1 MTNKKFKMA
10 AMSLALTACVAAS
23 PLAANAESPETASD
37 AAQPSAVQNES
48 EPEASDA
55 AAEPTDEKEEPSSV
69 QEQEPAMLTVEEA
82 EAPAAAL
89 PAREETAED
98 TPEGTPKTEP
108 TEDAKAEPAQPA
120 EEASAVLPAAP
131 EEKPVVIVMPAEEEP
146 EEKADEDKASN
157 EKEPETPADD
167 QGEDEAKDEAPAA
180 EPADGVPVVPPAA
193 PEEKPVVIVMPAE
206 DQPEEKADEDKPS
219 DEKEPEDQSD
229 EDKASESE
237 KKADEDKDEAPAAE
251 PADSTVIS
259 NPEQPS
265 IQLPM
270 MPTIAA
276 GENAGA
282 AAEDPYGISTLMPTG
297 NAIALVDDKVATV
310 KNEKGEITGQYN
322 NFDDAVDASE
332 SGSTIEVT
340 KDTTSNGMTLVNKNL
355 TIKGSDQTIVK
366 TNDDSTEEKPT
377 VKPKLKF
384 TKDGIWLDNSNL
396 MFKNLD
402 VDMTG
407 IISTPDGDHPR
418 WMGICLTKNSSLTL
432 DSTDMVMD
440 ASGASDHQAIYFA
453 GNDGNALNILNGSS
467 LSISGYLNAIAWN
480 GTKENPKS
488 SYEINIKDSSLTLD
502 RNGAGI
508 VGLESLDVLMD
519 NSTVT
524 ITNCTERSGINGA
537 NVKIVN
543 GSTVNISDNHE
554 GYGIHANDLLIE
566 DSTVTT
572 NNNGYGGIR
581 ITGKGQFTD
590 STVTVSGTEDKG
602 NAAIEITSV
611 KNEHGTEILNG
622 SLEVKNSILNVSNNN
637 ATGIACRNSKVTLNK
652 NKPNEKIYYISSNLT
667 IDNASRVTIQ
677 NNHATPKNSY
687 NTKGDIGGGLRIEEG
702 STAKLGRNT
711 IINNNHADKAGD
723 DIFIMPGGSLTF
735 SVYNGT
741 GDGDLLNDDGCGDKI
756 DGWYIDAEGRR
767 WDFHGDQNY
776 VENILNG
783 TITLP
788 DGVTLVDNGD
798 GTYTITVAEDA
809 AEGLALKAAHAE
821 LPVTPDPDDPD
832 PIIPDVPT
840 PVIPEENTP
849 VLPENPELPPVQD
862 AQPDVDAETPVLP
875 ENPVLPAVQ
884 DAHAL
889 PQTGTSL
896 FAALAMALSGIA
908 MMAAGAWASLTGK
921 HARH

>member
-23 PLAANAESPETASD
+23 PLAANAESPENASD

-55 AAEPTDEKEEPSSV
+55 AAEPADEKEEPSSV
-69 QEQEPAMLTVEEA
+69 QEQEPAVLTAEEA

-89 PAREETAED
+89 PASEETAED
-98 TPEGTPKTEP
+98 TPEETPKTEP

-131 EEKPVVIVMPAEEEP
+131 EEKPVVIVMPAE
-146 EEKADEDKASN
+146 
-157 EKEPETPADD
+157 
-167 QGEDEAKDEAPAA
+167 
-180 EPADGVPVVPPAA
+180 
-193 PEEKPVVIVMPAE
+193 
-206 DQPEEKADEDKPS
+206 DQPEEKADEDK
-219 DEKEPEDQSD
+219 DET
-229 EDKASESE
+229 
-237 KKADEDKDEAPAAE
+237 PAAE

-265 IQLPM
+265 IQLPV

-276 GENAGA
+276 GENAAA

-297 NAIALVDDKVATV
+297 NAIALVDNNVATV
-310 KNEKGEITGQYN
+310 KNEKGEITGQYDN
-322 NFDDAVDASE
+322 IDDAVDAAE

-340 KDTTSNGMTLVNKNL
+340 KDTTSNGMNLVNKNL
-355 TIKGSDQTIVK
+355 TIKGSDQTTVK
-366 TNDDSTEEKPT
+366 ANDDSTEEKPT

-508 VGLESLDVLMD
+508 VGMESLDVLMD

-543 GSTVNISDNHE
+543 GSIVNISDNHE

-590 STVTVSGTEDKG
+590 STITVSGTEDKG
-602 NAAIEITSV
+602 NASIEITTG
-611 KNEHGTEILNG
+611 KDEHGNPKLIG
-622 SLEVKNSILNVSNNN
+622 SLDVKNSTLNVSDNN
-637 ATGIACRNSKVTLNK
+637 ATGITCRNRYGLST
-652 NKPNEKIYYISSNLT
+652 SLT
-667 IDNASRVTIQ
+667 IDDASLVTIQ

-702 STAKLGRNT
+702 STAVLGRNT

-788 DGVTLVDNGD
+788 DGVTLVDNDD

>member
-23 PLAANAESPETASD
+23 PLAANAESPENASD

-55 AAEPTDEKEEPSSV
+55 AAEPAAEKEEPSSA
-69 QEQEPAMLTVEEA
+69 QEQEPAVLTTEEA
-82 EAPAAAL
+82 EEPAAEL
-89 PAREETAED
+89 PAGEEASDEEAPEAED
-98 TPEGTPKTEP
+98 TE
-108 TEDAKAEPAQPA
+108 AEPEQPA
-120 EEASAVLPAAP
+120 EEVPVAVPAVLPAVA
-131 EEKPVVIVMPAEEEP
+131 EEKPVVIVMPAEE
-146 EEKADEDKASN
+146 
-157 EKEPETPADD
+157 
-167 QGEDEAKDEAPAA
+167 
-180 EPADGVPVVPPAA
+180 
-193 PEEKPVVIVMPAE
+193 
-206 DQPEEKADEDKPS
+206 QPEEKADESKAAVPVVEPADAVPVVLPAVPEERPVVIVLPAEEQPE
-219 DEKEPEDQSD
+219 EKTD
-229 EDKASESE
+229 EDKAADE
-237 KKADEDKDEAPAAE
+237 KKPEEKIDEDKDDAEDDTPAAE

-259 NPEQPS
+259 KPEQPS
-265 IQLPM
+265 IQPPVLP
-270 MPTIAA
+270 TTSA
-276 GENAGA
+276 GENAGI
-282 AAEDPYGISTLMPTG
+282 AAENPYGISSLMPTG
-297 NAIALVDDKVATV
+297 NTIALVDDKVATV
-310 KNEKGEITGQYN
+310 KNEKGEITGQYT
-322 NFDDAVDASE
+322 NFDDAVDAAE

-340 KDTTSNGMTLVNKNL
+340 KDTTSNGMSLVNKNL
-355 TIKGSDQTIVK
+355 TIKGSDQTAVS
-366 TNDDSTEEKPT
+366 DSTEEKTP

-396 MFKNLD
+396 TFKNLD

-418 WMGICLTKNSSLTL
+418 WMGICLTKNSNLTL

-453 GNDGNALNILNGSS
+453 GNDGNVLNILNGSS

-508 VGLESLDVLMD
+508 VGMESLDVLID

-543 GSTVNISDNHE
+543 GSIVNISDNHE

-581 ITGKGQFTD
+581 ITGKGQFTN

-602 NAAIEITSV
+602 NASIEITTG
-611 KNEHGTEILNG
+611 KDEHGNPKLIG
-622 SLEVKNSILNVSNNN
+622 SLDVKNSTLNVSDNN
-637 ATGIACRNSKVTLNK
+637 ATGITCRNRYGLST
-652 NKPNEKIYYISSNLT
+652 SLT
-667 IDNASRVTIQ
+667 IDDASLVTIQ

-711 IINNNHADKAGD
+711 IINNNHADRAGD

-735 SVYNGT
+735 SRYNGT

-821 LPVTPDPDDPD
+821 PPVTPDPDDPD

-840 PVIPEENTP
+840 PVTPDENTP

-921 HARH
+921 HAHH